1 MGFRGLSS
9 TTPSK
14 KVALGEFK
22 VKFQILDQNEKI
34 LSDSIILQIDRWND
48 YSFVTMFYLSYYD
61 SNSNRYDI
69 GNVKIGFQNQTTE
82 TATYQKIKEINNN
95 STIFETLPDYF
106 FSLGGDVEYYKNLW
120 KLPDEI
126 KSFILYG
133 LNDIVQSPQ
142 LFENFQNED
151 VMQTSLLRYIRE
163 NTVKEQ
169 FARILQGKSELTNFN
184 FFFIREETESIGG
197 INLEFNVL
205 PETNPKP
212 STNIHAIIGRNGVG
226 KTTLLNGM
234 IRSFLKEN
242 NSKLG
247 KFCIN
252 NHSILNFNNTIKYK
266 EISDDYFS
274 YLVAVSFSV
283 FDPFI
288 PQDNKDKNYFYI
300 GLKDNDT
307 KLKEPNSYFEK
318 DFWSA
323 FELCQVYEAKKQRW
337 LKAIKTL
344 ESDNNFAS
352 MNLSDLIY
360 ADKNKVLKTIHGMS
374 SGHAS
379 VLLIITQLVAK
390 VEEKTLVLL
399 DEPESH
405 LHPPLLSAFI
415 RALSELLDNRNG
427 VAIVATHSP
436 VVLQEIPKSCV
447 WKIVRTGKTTKAF
460 RLCDETFGENIGVLT
475 REVFGLEV
483 EKSGFHRLL
492 NDSVN
497 QGGSYEEILA
507 SYNGQLGREGKL
519 LLKTLIRLR
528 DEKKGF

>member
-1 MGFRGLSS
+1 MEIFGVKYL
-9 TTPSK
+9 
-14 KVALGEFK
+14 VAILVLNIK
-22 VKFQILDQNEKI
+22 VKVMKFYILDKN
-34 LSDSIILQIDRWND
+34 DNTPNNSICLYINRWND
-48 YSFVTMFYLSYYD
+48 YSFVTMFYLTYYD
-61 SNSNRYDI
+61 ENGNAHDI
-69 GNVKIGFQNQTTE
+69 GNVKIGFQNQATTSH
-82 TATYQKIKEINNN
+82 TYQEILR
-95 STIFETLPDYF
+95 IFDSRPFEKLPDNF
-106 FSLGGDVEYYKNLW
+106 FSLGTDVEYYKNLW
-120 KLPDEI
+120 KLPSEV
-126 KSFILYG
+126 KFFILDN
-133 LNDIVQSPQ
+133 LNDVARKIE
-142 LFENFQNED
+142 LFDKFEREQ

-163 NTVKEQ
+163 NTIKEQ
-169 FARILQGKSELTNFN
+169 FSRILQGKSELTNFN
-184 FFFIREETESIGG
+184 FFFIREETDNIGR
-197 INLEFNVL
+197 INLEFNIL

-242 NSKLG
+242 NSELG
-247 KFCIN
+247 EFYIKK
-252 NHSILNFNNTIKYK
+252 HSILDNQIKYK
-266 EISDDYFS
+266 EIYDDYFS

-300 GLKDNDT
+300 GLKESDT

-318 DFWSA
+318 DFWNA
-323 FELCQVYEAKKQRW
+323 FELCQVYEAKKHRW

-360 ADKNKVLKTIHGMS
+360 ADKGKVLKTIHRMS

-447 WKIVRTGKTTKAF
+447 WKIVRKGKITEAF
-460 RLCDETFGENIGVLT
+460 RLSDETFGENVGVLT

-483 EKSGFHRLL
+483 EKSGFHKLL